1 MKVTEEQ
8 FINSVKAVGP
18 KVRKLQKYIKATYD
32 IDITTSPIE
41 DRIKRLR
48 AKGKLPLQSGN
59 LVEPGQLLISTSTY
73 HYGDKD
79 TGRPAQW
86 IKADAEKVNAAN
98 AYKEIIDSITND
110 LGKHAKPIPAPQG
123 LVLDKDI
130 TVFYPLPDLHFGLLV
145 SAEESNHNYNYDM
158 KIATRWVMGAME
170 HLVDTAPRAKYAVIT
185 DLGDYLHANDNSN
198 RTVSG
203 HVLDTDGRHAK
214 IIQASFDV
222 TRRLIDKAL
231 MKHDMVYFYSV
242 AGNHSENSSIYLKA
256 FLAAWYKDEPR
267 VQVITAHKAQ
277 QYHIFGKNI
286 IGFTHGHE
294 LRPER
299 CSEVLVADNKDEFSA
314 SEYRYY
320 HFGHFHTNKQ
330 VEGPLVNV
338 EIHKNIIPRD
348 SWAESM
354 GFRGHIGEAK
364 AIYYHAEYG
373 EIGRSRFN
381 IRMLEDKENK

>member
-1 MKVTEEQ
+1 MKISEED
-8 FINSVKAVGP
+8 FLASINAVGT
-18 KVRKLQKYIKATYD
+18 KVRKLQKYIKTVYD
-32 IDITTSPIE
+32 VDITTTPIE
-41 DRIKRLR
+41 NRIIRLR
-48 AKGKLPLQSGN
+48 KRGLIPLRSGHQ
-59 LVEPGQLLISTSTY
+59 VEPGQLLTSTSTY
-73 HYGDKD
+73 HYGDKER
-79 TGRPAQW
+79 GIPAQW
-86 IKADAEKVNAAN
+86 IKADAEKVNTAN

-110 LGKHAKPIPAPQG
+110 LGKHAVPIKPPHATM
-123 LVLDKDI
+123 LDQDL

-145 SAEESNHNYNYDM
+145 SAEESNHNYNYDV
-158 KIATRWVMGAME
+158 KIASRWVMGAMD

-203 HVLDTDGRHAK
+203 HILDTDGRHAK
-214 IIQASFDV
+214 IIQVSFDV

-231 MKHDMVYFYSV
+231 LKHDTVYFYSV

-256 FLAAWYKDEPR
+256 FLSAWYRNEPR
-267 VQVITAHKAQ
+267 VKVLGAHKAQ
-277 QYHIFGKNI
+277 QYHVFGKNI
-286 IGFTHGHE
+286 LGFTHGHE

-299 CSEVLVADNKDEFSA
+299 CSEVLVADNKDIFSA

-330 VEGPLVNV
+330 VEGPLVNI